1 LNHTVIANNRC
12 PGSRP
17 AFRPYR
23 WATVDFQLGLRPI
36 KPAQWMLLEP
46 DYPAIMREKRARMAD
61 FPELYY
67 RTLPC
72 SFAAQQELRARVVA
86 HLATDYPQQFRHSG
100 STLQCL
106 IDGAQHD
113 LGDESIEPLRQMSC
127 FIEED
132 FMLIEEIEGAQK
144 ITAASN
150 AYSSSGRLVAS
161 VGKNVAWA
169 HEPVPQLTSK
179 LGPRIDRMIG
189 SIHTDTPCERF
200 NWQLTPLSTKFFPHN
215 AHDANAV
222 AMRQI
227 RDALRLNPE
236 RAEEL
241 LWIRVERQTLS
252 RLPESRAV
260 AFTLHTYSD
269 PLASLKGDA
278 ESLRAIL
285 GLMRTYSDARLE
297 YSEMNYIRDSVIA
310 WLESA
315 VSSETSIPAQSPES
329 AVPGANCP
337 GAGR

>member
-1 LNHTVIANNRC
+1 VIANDPS
-12 PGSRP
+12 PGGRP
-17 AFRPYR
+17 AYRPYR
-23 WATVDFQLGLRPI
+23 WATVDFQLGLQPI

-46 DYPAIMREKRARMAD
+46 DYAAIMREKRARMAD
-61 FPELYY
+61 FPE
-67 RTLPC
+67 
-72 SFAAQQELRARVVA
+72 
-86 HLATDYPQQFRHSG
+86 
-100 STLQCL
+100 
-106 IDGAQHD
+106 
-113 LGDESIEPLRQMSC
+113 QM
-127 FIEED
+127 
-132 FMLIEEIEGAQK
+132 

-179 LGPRIDRMIG
+179 LGPRIDRMIS

-200 NWQLTPLSTKFFPHN
+200 NWQLTPLSTKFFPHD
-215 AHDANAV
+215 AHDANAD

-227 RDALRLNPE
+227 CDALRRNPE

-252 RLPESRAV
+252 RLPETRAV

-269 PLASLKGDA
+269 PLASLRGDA

-285 GLMRTYSDARLE
+285 ALMRTYSDARLE
-297 YSEMNYIRDSVIA
+297 YSEMNYIRHSVIA

-315 VSSETSIPAQSPES
+315 VNKPA
-329 AVPGANCP
+329 
-337 GAGR
+337 

>member
-1 LNHTVIANNRC
+1 VIVNEPS
-12 PGSRP
+12 PGARP
-17 AFRPYR
+17 SYRPYR

-36 KPAQWMLLEP
+36 KAAQWMLLEP
-46 DYPAIMREKRARMAD
+46 DYIAIMREKRARMAD

-72 SFAAQQELRARVVA
+72 SFAAQQELRERVAA
-86 HLATDYPQQFRHSG
+86 HLAKDYPQQFRHSG
-100 STLQCL
+100 SALQCL
-106 IDGAQHD
+106 IDGAEYY
-113 LGDESIEPLRQMSC
+113 LGDESVEPLQQMSR

-132 FMLIEEIEGAQK
+132 FMLIQEIEGAPM

-200 NWQLTPLSTKFFPHN
+200 NWQLTPLSTKFFPHK
-215 AHDANAV
+215 AHDANAD
-222 AMRQI
+222 AMRSI
-227 RDALRLNPE
+227 CDALRRNPE

-252 RLPESRAV
+252 RLPQSRAV
-260 AFTLHTYSD
+260 VFTLHTFSD
-269 PLASLKGDA
+269 PLASLRGDA

-285 GLMRTYSDARLE
+285 ALMRTYSDARLE
-297 YSEMNYIRDSVIA
+297 YSEMNYIRESVVA

-315 VSSETSIPAQSPES
+315 VNQPA
-329 AVPGANCP
+329 
-337 GAGR
+337 

>member
-1 LNHTVIANNRC
+1 VIADDFSS
-12 PGSRP
+12 GGRP
-17 AFRPYR
+17 AYRPYR

-46 DYPAIMREKRARMAD
+46 DYAAVMREKRARMAD

-67 RTLPC
+67 RTLP
-72 SFAAQQELRARVVA
+72 SSLAAQQELRERVAA
-86 HLATDYPQQFRHSG
+86 HLATDHPQQFSHSG
-100 STLQCL
+100 SALQCR
-106 IDGAQHD
+106 IDGAQYD
-113 LGDESIEPLRQMSC
+113 LGDGSIEPLRQMSR

-132 FMLIEEIEGAQK
+132 FMLIQEVEGAQM

-169 HEPVPQLTSK
+169 HEPVPHLTSK
-179 LGPRIDRMIG
+179 LGPRIDRMIA

-215 AHDANAV
+215 AHDANAE

-227 RDALRLNPE
+227 CDALRLNPE

-252 RLPESRAV
+252 RLPKSRAV
-260 AFTLHTYSD
+260 VFTLHTFSD
-269 PLASLKGDA
+269 PLASLRGDA

-285 GLMRTYSDARLE
+285 TLMRTYSDERLE

-310 WLESA
+310 WLERA
-315 VSSETSIPAQSPES
+315 ANTPA
-329 AVPGANCP
+329 
-337 GAGR
+337 